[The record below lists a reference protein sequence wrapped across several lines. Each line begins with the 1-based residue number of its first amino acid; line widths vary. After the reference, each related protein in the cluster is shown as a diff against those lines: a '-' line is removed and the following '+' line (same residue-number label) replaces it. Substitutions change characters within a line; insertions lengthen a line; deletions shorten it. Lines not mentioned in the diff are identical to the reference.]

1 MKETEVAEYLD
12 EIGRMGIVP
21 GLDSIRELC
30 RRLGDPQKELK
41 FVHIAGTNGK
51 GSAVAYI
58 ASALKCGGYRVG
70 KYISPVIFEYRE
82 RIQVNDR
89 MISKRALCQHMERI
103 REVCDKMVAEGL
115 PQPTP
120 FEVET
125 ALGFLYFQE
134 KCCDIVVMET
144 GMGGLLDA
152 TNVVENTCVA
162 VLASIS
168 MDHMKFLGD
177 TLGQIAA
184 QKAGIMK
191 KGCHVVTVKQK
202 REVSE
207 VIEKKAAKLGCP
219 LTVAD
224 VGKAEH
230 VRYGLERQCFDYGGW
245 KKVEI
250 SLAGQYQ
257 IDNGVLALEVMR
269 ALGEKGYNV
278 AESKLREGFLN
289 ARWPGRFS
297 VVGKKP
303 YFIVDGAHNEDA
315 AGRLAQSVEFY
326 FTNRRIIY
334 IMGVLRDKEY
344 EKIIRLTQG
353 LADQIITVAAP
364 DNPRA
369 LPAYQLAR
377 EIAGVH
383 EKVTAADSLEEAVEM
398 SYLLAD
404 KEDVIVAF
412 GSLSFLGRLIK
423 IVEERTSHKV

>member
-1 MKETEVAEYLD
+1 
-12 EIGRMGIVP
+12 
-21 GLDSIRELC
+21 
-30 RRLGDPQKELK
+30 
-41 FVHIAGTNGK
+41 
-51 GSAVAYI
+51 
-58 ASALKCGGYRVG
+58 
-70 KYISPVIFEYRE
+70 
-82 RIQVNDR
+82 
-89 MISKRALCQHMERI
+89 
-103 REVCDKMVAEGL
+103 
-115 PQPTP
+115 
-120 FEVET
+120 
-125 ALGFLYFQE
+125 
-134 KCCDIVVMET
+134 
-144 GMGGLLDA
+144 
-152 TNVVENTCVA
+152 
-162 VLASIS
+162 
-168 MDHMKFLGD
+168 
-177 TLGQIAA
+177 
-184 QKAGIMK
+184 
-191 KGCHVVTVKQK
+191 
-202 REVSE
+202 
-207 VIEKKAAKLGCP
+207 
-219 LTVAD
+219 
-224 VGKAEH
+224 
-230 VRYGLERQCFDYGGW
+230 
-245 KKVEI
+245 
-250 SLAGQYQ
+250 
-257 IDNGVLALEVMR
+257 
-269 ALGEKGYNV
+269 
-278 AESKLREGFLN
+278 
-289 ARWPGRFS
+289 